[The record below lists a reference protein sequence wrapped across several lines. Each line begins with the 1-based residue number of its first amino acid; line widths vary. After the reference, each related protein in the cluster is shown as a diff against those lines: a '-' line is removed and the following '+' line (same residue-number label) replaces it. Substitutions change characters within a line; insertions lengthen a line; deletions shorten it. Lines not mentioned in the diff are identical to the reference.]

1 MSDKEDIV
9 YRLPDNAIFNSPIYI
24 HSHAYTFY
32 NQIAL
37 RTASQNMAVQQVQEL
52 QTGVTQVL
60 RDNIKKLQ
68 EVHNAYSN
76 AGIDLS
82 LMDLHNSFLELKNLK
97 PETLTQNTISGV
109 VHSYRKK
116 LEEAIVSKITQ

>member
-1 MSDKEDIV
+1 MIDNEDVV
-9 YRLPDNAIFNSPIYI
+9 YRLPDSAIFKSPIYI

-32 NQIAL
+32 NQISL
-37 RTASQNMAVQQVQEL
+37 RTASQNAAVSQVKEL
-52 QTGVTQVL
+52 QTGVTQIL

-68 EVHNAYSN
+68 EVHDAYSN

-82 LMDLHNSFLELKNLK
+82 LMDLHNSFLELKELK

-109 VHSYRKK
+109 VSSYRRK
-116 LEEAIVSKITQ
+116 LEEKIISKITQ